1 MARIGRIV
9 GGREVHRPPAATTD
23 HHRTATKYAKE
34 ESMTQSR
41 RGWAIAV
48 ALVILGLVAT
58 ACQQG
63 TPGTSP
69 GTSGG
74 TAQAD
79 PNGVFVENL
88 GGSSDPDTVDPQ
100 KESFVSE
107 INITMKVF
115 EPLM

>member
-1 MARIGRIV
+1 
-9 GGREVHRPPAATTD
+9 
-23 HHRTATKYAKE
+23 
-34 ESMTQSR
+34 MTHSR

-48 ALVILGLVAT
+48 ALVVLGLVAS

-69 GTSGG
+69 GASGAAG
-74 TAQAD
+74 QAD
-79 PNGVFVENL
+79 PNGMFVENL
-88 GGSSDPDTVDPQ
+88 GGSSDPDTIDPQ

-115 EPLM
+115 DALMTFDDKGNPAPLAAKEMPKLSSDGLPTPSR